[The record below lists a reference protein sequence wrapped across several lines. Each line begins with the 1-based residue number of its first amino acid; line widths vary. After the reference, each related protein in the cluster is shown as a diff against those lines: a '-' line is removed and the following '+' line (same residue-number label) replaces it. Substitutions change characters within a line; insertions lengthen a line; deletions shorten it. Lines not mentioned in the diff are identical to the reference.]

1 MSELR
6 ALLLHILIDLALR
19 QPDPA
24 DRDAMLEILRK
35 DGWLPDRSPDLV
47 EA

>member
-6 ALLLHILIDLALR
+6 ALLLHILALR